1 MARFRIYGAQLV
13 KANRF
18 SIAALSFLKI
28 LSGIIFLSASTSS
41 VQGQATVEAAAAPNA
56 VASAPNAAAASA
68 EAVRTRLTH
77 ARALAATGNF
87 TAAVSELETARREAH
102 DDSVRDVARVLLMSV
117 HLKLSN
123 YTRSRE
129 LLEEAFA
136 GRAAKQ
142 TNTTQVYFAL
152 VGQMLNGV
160 RLRLDRYREFG
171 LSTADA
177 TLPVEAHN
185 DLGHLRLILERLVEQ
200 AKLIR
205 AENVTNIDSAAL
217 LEDAASVRLM
227 LARNNEERTQWQN
240 EVAEARQR
248 LAASDTRIVSNS
260 PRNTAPPAASTP
272 RTADEKAG
280 DAAPVNVP
288 TNTSATNN
296 SPAASPSTATPERTA
311 DSPAAKN
318 TTTSSAS
325 PTAPSTP
332 PPARTAPQPNT
343 TPKGNATSNSNATA
357 AAPVSVG
364 SLHDKA
370 TQRVSPTYP
379 PVARTARVSGVVTV
393 YLLVNEK
400 GAVESVKSASG
411 PAQLQQS
418 ATDAAR
424 RWRFRPTLIDG
435 QAVRVSGYLSFSFT
449 L

>member
-1 MARFRIYGAQLV
+1 M

-102 DDSVRDVARVLLMSV
+102 DDSVRDVARVLLMSI
-117 HLKLSN
+117 HLKFSN
-123 YTRSRE
+123 YTRARE

-136 GRAAKQ
+136 GGAAKQ

-318 TTTSSAS
+318 T
-325 PTAPSTP
+325 
-332 PPARTAPQPNT
+332 
-343 TPKGNATSNSNATA
+343 
-357 AAPVSVG
+357 
-364 SLHDKA
+364 
-370 TQRVSPTYP
+370 
-379 PVARTARVSGVVTV
+379 
-393 YLLVNEK
+393 
-400 GAVESVKSASG
+400 
-411 PAQLQQS
+411 
-418 ATDAAR
+418 
-424 RWRFRPTLIDG
+424 
-435 QAVRVSGYLSFSFT
+435 
-449 L
+449 

>member
-1 MARFRIYGAQLV
+1 MKAIRVSTAAR
-13 KANRF
+13 
-18 SIAALSFLKI
+18 SFLKI
-28 LSGIIFLSASTSS
+28 LSGIIFLSATTSS
-41 VQGQATVEAAAAPNA
+41 VHGQATVEAAAAPNA
-56 VASAPNAAAASA
+56 VAPAPNAAAASA

-87 TAAVSELETARREAH
+87 TAAVSELETARREAR
-102 DDSVRDVARVLLMSV
+102 DDSVRDVACVLLMSV

-136 GRAAKQ
+136 GRAAKGG
-142 TNTTQVYFAL
+142 TTTHVYFAL

-205 AENVTNIDSAAL
+205 AENVTNADSAAL
-217 LEDAASVRLM
+217 VEDAASVRLM
-227 LARNNEERTQWQN
+227 LARNDEERTQWQN

-248 LAASDTRIVSNS
+248 LAASDTRILSNS

-272 RTADEKAG
+272 STAAEKAG
-280 DAAPVNVP
+280 DAASVNVP
-288 TNTSATNN
+288 AKTSATTNP
-296 SPAASPSTATPERTA
+296 PAASPSTATPERTA
-311 DSPAAKN
+311 DTPAAKN

-332 PPARTAPQPNT
+332 PPTRPAPQPDT
-343 TPKGNATSNSNATA
+343 TSNSNTTN

-379 PVARTARVSGVVTV
+379 PTARTARVSGMVTV
-393 YLLVNEK
+393 YLLVDEK
-400 GAVESVKSASG
+400 GAVQSVQRASG

-424 RWRFRPTLIDG
+424 RWKFRPTLIDG
-435 QAVRVSGYLSFSFT
+435 QPVRVSGYLSFSFT